1 MKQFG
6 LPQCPYCGKKINP
19 FYAWYLRTQG
29 EYICPACGGV
39 SNIGITGAAKISGAL
54 VVVIDLVIFG
64 IAMLDQSHEP
74 PFGYLIAMAAP
85 FLLFT
90 ILSAFMVRLKKPV
103 LRRKEPPQT
112 PGQSAGTAQRPG
124 APRQPVQR
132 QTAHGEAV
140 RRYEP
145 QERRTV
151 QPGAA
156 ARPTQ
161 GARPGGT
168 GTNHTGSRLR

>member
-39 SNIGITGAAKISGAL
+39 SNIGLTGAAKVSGA
-54 VVVIDLVIFG
+54 VVAAIDLVVFV

-74 PFGYLIAMAAP
+74 PFGYLIAMIVP

-103 LRRKEPPQT
+103 LKKREPPGN
-112 PGQSAGTAQRPG
+112 PNRAGGVPQRPG
-124 APRQPVQR
+124 AQAPPRECG
-132 QTAHGEAV
+132 QTAREHATRTTARADESGFAIQTDPPAGV
-140 RRYEP
+140 REP
-145 QERRTV
+145 
-151 QPGAA
+151 PI
-156 ARPTQ
+156 
-161 GARPGGT
+161 
-168 GTNHTGSRLR
+168 

>member
-39 SNIGITGAAKISGAL
+39 SNIGLTGAAKVSGA
-54 VVVIDLVIFG
+54 VVAAIDLVVFV

-74 PFGYLIAMAAP
+74 PFGYLIAMIVP

-103 LRRKEPPQT
+103 FAASRFISSPSFRSDPGKYPPD
-112 PGQSAGTAQRPG
+112 S
-124 APRQPVQR
+124 
-132 QTAHGEAV
+132 
-140 RRYEP
+140 
-145 QERRTV
+145 
-151 QPGAA
+151 AA
-156 ARPTQ
+156 A
-161 GARPGGT
+161 
-168 GTNHTGSRLR
+168 LRCAGDRRRFP

>member
-39 SNIGITGAAKISGAL
+39 SNIGITGAAKVSGAA
-54 VVVIDLVIFG
+54 VAVIDLVIFV

-74 PFGYLIAMAAP
+74 PFGY
-85 FLLFT
+85 LLFT
-90 ILSAFMVRLKKPV
+90 ILSAFMVRLKKPM
-103 LRRKEPPQT
+103 LKKREPPGNVDRTGGMPQRT
-112 PGQSAGTAQRPG
+112 GAQRQPV
-124 APRQPVQR
+124 PRQTVQR
-132 QTAHGEAV
+132 QTMPD
-140 RRYEP
+140 RRYP
-145 QERRTV
+145 
-151 QPGAA
+151 QPGST

-161 GARPGGT
+161 VALSNGT
-168 GTNHTGSRLR
+168 GTHYTNNRPR

>member
-39 SNIGITGAAKISGAL
+39 SNIGITGAAKIAGVL
-54 VVVIDLVIFG
+54 VVVIDLVIFV

-74 PFGYLIAMAAP
+74 PFGYLIAMIVP

-103 LRRKEPPQT
+103 LRKKEPPQA
-112 PGQSAGTAQRPG
+112 PGQGTGTPQRPG
-124 APRQPVQR
+124 ATRQPGQR
-132 QTAHGEAV
+132 QTAPGQPPQ
-140 RRYEP
+140 RYAP

-161 GARPGGT
+161 GTRPSGT

>member
-39 SNIGITGAAKISGAL
+39 SNIGLTGAAKVSGA
-54 VVVIDLVIFG
+54 VVAAIDLVVFV

-74 PFGYLIAMAAP
+74 PFGYLIAMIVP

-103 LRRKEPPQT
+103 LKKREPPGN
-112 PGQSAGTAQRPG
+112 PNRAGGVPQRPG
-124 APRQPVQR
+124 AQRQPVQG
-132 QTAHGEAV
+132 Q
-140 RRYEP
+140 
-145 QERRTV
+145 TV
-151 QPGAA
+151 QRQGAQTQQRYAHPGAQ

-161 GARPGGT
+161 GVRTNGT
-168 GTNHTGSRLR
+168 GTRYTNNRPR